1 MTPPLDRVSG
11 RASEPLPN
19 WTGRWAA
26 GGAPCLDDRRDGGD
40 ASRDDNT
47 SDDLDALATL
57 EAGLHAAMVSGSWSA
72 VRDAQLLAGLD
83 EESLQL
89 ERREILLR
97 DNISS
102 IAQVC
107 ERFVTR
113 LGELVELRPV
123 AQVKRPARKALA
135 RLAAHTEDWAARTLS
150 GPIPRRALAVS
161 RDEDADLY
169 ENRMVVELVHP
180 ILTSAISAR
189 VQRLRRIRAD
199 LAELERA
206 RDEGTHRRRERL
218 YRFWGGDAARIGESS
233 YRATRTLEE
242 LEGLGARLQN
252 LRSSTLGRLLRGRRT
267 GLRTL
272 RHTNVIANDR
282 HYRAAGLVWSEF
294 ERDPDL
300 QEDPEERRER
310 LQRRH
315 LTFDRYT
322 LGLLVRAFTELG
334 YSPDGDTI
342 PTPSHPVTL
351 TGAWGTATIRKD
363 QAGTLTLESHGI
375 ATRFVPLIDLVGPDD
390 DPATVEA
397 RWQSVIGAVAKPT
410 VVVHLSAS
418 EPLRALPPQLA
429 TPLISAAQDGI
440 AGRGDA
446 TAIPVS
452 PLETTSLERV
462 ARAVATAVMVPALLS
477 YPPAISLD
485 GRPVPRRLID
495 RVMDLDSP
503 RPGMS
508 PIFHRP
514 TPDELRLRRPLI
526 ASESVQL
533 DGLLRELTR
542 RAKAPGWERD
552 MADEIRRLRAS
563 LEIAE
568 SAVQT
573 FLTCPGCGN
582 EAIPQ
587 QLGREKDVFSITC
600 RSCGTRWGHERCGA
614 CQARVPIIEPEREP
628 LNPEVHGPGWVERIF
643 GHEALASPCW
653 ARTVD
658 ARYICTNCGTCPVT
672 GSEAGIYC
680 TRCHTTSTES
690 GS

>member
-1 MTPPLDRVSG
+1 VSG
-11 RASEPLPN
+11 RTSEPLPN
-19 WTGRWAA
+19 WTGRWAI
-26 GGAPCLDDRRDGGD
+26 GGTPCLDDRCD
-40 ASRDDNT
+40 AGNVSRDDST

-57 EAGLHAAMVSGSWSA
+57 EVGLHAAVNSGSWSA

-89 ERREILLR
+89 ERREFVLR
-97 DNISS
+97 DNLSS
-102 IAQVC
+102 IAEVC

-199 LAELERA
+199 LADLERA

-218 YRFWGGDAARIGESS
+218 YRFWGGDAARVGESS
-233 YRATRTLEE
+233 DRAARTLEE
-242 LEGLGARLQN
+242 LERLGARLQH
-252 LRSSTLGRLLRGRRT
+252 LRGSTLGRLLRGRRT
-267 GLRTL
+267 GQRTL
-272 RHTNVIANDR
+272 RHTNLIANDR
-282 HYRAAGLVWSEF
+282 HYRAAGLVWSAF

-300 QEDPEERRER
+300 QEDAEERRER
-310 LQRRH
+310 LRRRH
-315 LTFDRYT
+315 LTFDQYA
-322 LGLLVRAFTELG
+322 LGLLVRAFSELG

-342 PTPSHPVTL
+342 PTPDHPGTL
-351 TGAWGTATIRKD
+351 TGAWGTATIRMNND
-363 QAGTLTLESHGI
+363 GTLTLESHGT

-410 VVVHLSAS
+410 VIIHLSSS
-418 EPLRALPPQLA
+418 ETLRALPPRLA
-429 TPLISAAQDGI
+429 TPLISAAQDDI
-440 AGRGDA
+440 AGRRDA

-477 YPPAISLD
+477 YPLAVSLD

-495 RVMDLDSP
+495 RLMTLDSP
-503 RPGMS
+503 RPAAS

-514 TPDELRLRRPLI
+514 SHDELHLRRPMI
-526 ASESVQL
+526 ASESTQL
-533 DGLLRELTR
+533 DALLRELSR

-552 MADEIRRLRAS
+552 MADEIWCLRAA
-563 LEIAE
+563 LDIAE
-568 SAVQT
+568 SAART
-573 FLTCPGCGN
+573 FLTCPGCRNAAGPEQLHR
-582 EAIPQ
+582 EA
-587 QLGREKDVFSITC
+587 DVFSITC
-600 RSCGTRWGHERCGA
+600 RLCGTRWGHERCGA
-614 CQARVPIIEPEREP
+614 CQARVPIIELEREP
-628 LNPEVHGPGWVERIF
+628 LNPEVQGPGWVERIF

-653 ARTVD
+653 ARTVGD
-658 ARYICTNCGTCPVT
+658 RYICTSCGKCPLS
-672 GSEAGIYC
+672 GSEPGANC
-680 TRCHTTSTES
+680 TRCDNRSGVLHTTP
-690 GS
+690 